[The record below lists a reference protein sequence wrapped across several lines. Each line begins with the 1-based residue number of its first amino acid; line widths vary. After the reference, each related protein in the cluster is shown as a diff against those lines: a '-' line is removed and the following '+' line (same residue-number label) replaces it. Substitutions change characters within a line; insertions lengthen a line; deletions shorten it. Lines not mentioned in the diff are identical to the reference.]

1 MSYKDALIEMN
12 QMLSNDPRTR
22 FVGYGLVKG
31 RALGTLKNVG
41 ESQIV
46 EMPVAENLMVGFS
59 IGLSLTGLLPVVFI
73 ERMDFLVNAMDALVN
88 HLDKIHQ
95 ISRAEFRPKVIIRC
109 IVGNRNKPLYTGMT
123 HTQDFSD
130 ALASL
135 VAIPVFKIKT
145 EEDVYKFYQAAFKS
159 QDSSIIVEYKDLV

>member
-22 FVGYGLVKG
+22 FIGYGLVKG
-31 RALGTLKNVG
+31 RALGTLKNVS
-41 ESQIV
+41 ESQII

-59 IGLSLTGLLPVVFI
+59 LGLSLTGLLPVVFI
-73 ERMDFLVNAMDALVN
+73 ERMDFLANAMDALVN

-95 ISRAEFRPKVIIRC
+95 ISKGEFRPRVIIRC
-109 IVGNRNKPLYTGMT
+109 IVGNQNKPLYTGMT

-135 VAIPVFKIKT
+135 VGIPVFKIKN
-145 EEDVYKFYQAAFKS
+145 ENDVYEFYQTAFKS